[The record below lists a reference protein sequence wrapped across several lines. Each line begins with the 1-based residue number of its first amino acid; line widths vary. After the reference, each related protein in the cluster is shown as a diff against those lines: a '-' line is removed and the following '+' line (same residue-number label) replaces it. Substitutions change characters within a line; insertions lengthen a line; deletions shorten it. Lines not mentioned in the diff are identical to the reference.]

1 MLLALSS
8 FSSMLAFA
16 LSCFALVR
24 ETQTHVL
31 GATCNSCSEFPCPP
45 FLVSKQIVETK
56 TCHTMFTAVVA
67 SPLLR
72 LPSTQSCLCLVP
84 FFFPHVS
91 VVLFS
96 FFSIHVVPCSLH
108 GVKARKKSCL
118 VRLTEV
124 ERESEECLKE

>member
-1 MLLALSS
+1 
-8 FSSMLAFA
+8 MLAFA
-16 LSCFALVR
+16 LLCFALVR

-56 TCHTMFTAVVA
+56 MCHTMFTAVVA

-84 FFFPHVS
+84 FFIFTCL
-91 VVLFS
+91 LFS
-96 FFSIHVVPCSLH
+96 FFSHPCCS
-108 GVKARKKSCL
+108 VF
-118 VRLTEV
+118 LTAW
-124 ERESEECLKE
+124 RES